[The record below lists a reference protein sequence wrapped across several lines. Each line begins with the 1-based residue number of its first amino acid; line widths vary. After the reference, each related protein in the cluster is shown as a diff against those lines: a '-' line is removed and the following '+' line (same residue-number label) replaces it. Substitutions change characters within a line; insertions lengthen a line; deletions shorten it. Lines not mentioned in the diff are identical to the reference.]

1 MTDYETLRQRH
12 VAESRAIVR
21 EHRERI
27 VWPAERIRAE
37 REWRLRLLVNAA
49 QRGSTWH
56 RQRLAGIDPG
66 AVTEAD
72 LPRIPPMTKDDMM
85 AHLDEIF
92 TDPRLSRG
100 LVEAHLETLID
111 DAYLLDEF
119 HVFAS
124 GGSSGRRGLFVW
136 DWNGWLWFGLT
147 FVRFWLRERAELGL
161 GPEAVE
167 AVVAA
172 DKASHMTGAMTFIPP
187 TMPVHRFPATLS
199 LPEIVAGLNRVQPA
213 IVRGYPTALAMLA
226 AEARAGKLRIAPRA
240 VRAHSEPL
248 LPEMRRA
255 IEEAWGRPV
264 GNSYGTTE
272 GACATSCGKGRG
284 MHLNEDLCIFE
295 LVDEDGQPVPAGE
308 RCAKVYVTNLMN
320 MAQPLI
326 RYELTDELTLL
337 DEPCACGSALRRVDD
352 IEGRTDDVFVYPGG
366 IVVHPLTF
374 RSLLGRE
381 RNVVD
386 YQVRQTLRG
395 ATVIVR
401 TSGAV
406 DLVTLTRRIANALAR
421 AGVTDSEVT
430 IERHEAFERQAS
442 GKLRRFFPL
451 PLL

>member
-1 MTDYETLRQRH
+1 MTDYEILRQRH
-12 VAESRAIVR
+12 VAEYRTLVP
-21 EHRERI
+21 EHFERI
-27 VWPAERIRAE
+27 VWSAERIRAE
-37 REWRLRLLVNAA
+37 RERRLRLLIDAA
-49 QRGSTWH
+49 RRGSTWH
-56 RQRLAGIDPG
+56 RQRLAGIDFE

-72 LPRIPPMTKDDMM
+72 LPRIAPMTKDDMM
-85 AHLDEIF
+85 DHLDEIF
-92 TDPRLSRG
+92 TDARLSRG
-100 LVEAHLETLID
+100 LVEAHLETLTD

-124 GGSSGRRGLFVW
+124 GGSSGRRGVFVW
-136 DWNGWLWFGLT
+136 DWNGWLGLGLT
-147 FVRFWLRERAELGL
+147 FGRFWLRERAELGL
-161 GPEAVE
+161 GPESVE

-187 TMPVHRFPATLS
+187 TMPVHRFPATFS

-213 IVRGYPTALAMLA
+213 ILRGYPTALAALA
-226 AEARAGKLRIAPRA
+226 AEARAGGLRIAPRA

-272 GACATSCGKGRG
+272 GAIATSCGKGRG

-295 LVDEDGQPVPAGE
+295 LVDESGRLVPPGE

-320 MAQPLI
+320 LAQPLI

-381 RNVVD
+381 RNLID
-386 YQVRQTLRG
+386 YQVRQTRRG
-395 ATVIVR
+395 ATISVR

-406 DLVTLTRRIANALAR
+406 DVVTLTRRIADSLAR
-421 AGVTDSEVT
+421 AGVPDSDVT
-430 IERHEAFERQAS
+430 IERREAFERQAS

-451 PLL
+451 PMP